1 MRRLLIIICL
11 FIGLSGYAQT
21 HIEYISEPTDSMA
34 LISKKDVDIVNKVFH
49 ERSILDSL
57 LNVSEQLVSALEEQ
71 NKIQSNI
78 IETQT
83 LIINNKDLVIKDLET
98 KIESN
103 TQYYSKELKKEK
115 TKKIS
120 FQTTT
125 GVGIIVIILILLL

>member
-1 MRRLLIIICL
+1 MRKLLIILCF
-11 FIGLSGYAQT
+11 FIGLSIHAQT

-34 LISKKDVDIVNKVFH
+34 LVSKKDVDIINKVFYDK
-49 ERSILDSL
+49 SILDSL
-57 LNVSEQLVSALEEQ
+57 LNVSEQLVRTLEEQ

-78 IETQT
+78 IATQT
-83 LIINNKDLVIKDLET
+83 LIINNKDVVIRQLET

-115 TKKIS
+115 VKKIS